1 MHYSRYDLINEYV
14 HVRRSA
20 DDNMLTEVEDNALEA
35 LRALRSLRLARNLLR
50 APPAAA
56 LAPLTR
62 LQYL

>member
-1 MHYSRYDLINEYV
+1 MINEHV
-14 HVRRSA
+14 RVRRSA

-35 LRALRSLRLARNLLR
+35 LRALRTLRLARNQLR

-56 LAPLTR
+56 LAPLAR